1 MYEEAPEGFLT
12 VVEKFRVSGHSSLL
26 ELVVIEGRE
35 GMPTAVPVRFRTAAK
50 KWGACHA
57 DREKEAAKEEDKRRA
72 RKPGEAREELAVRE
86 LMLRFGLASLP
97 EVPPRAT
104 LNAYQAAVEANP
116 ELALPY
122 VDVSRPPYT
131 PRMPDWKVDGG
142 LDAVQRVLTLQR
154 FVVVASL
161 AGCFGSRPWPVVL
174 GYPAVVAGIAAMY
187 GEGMAA
193 EYDERLRKLFA
204 EEPKAEEGAE
214 LHQAAEKKL
223 VEAYPGI
230 LNELFWR
237 GTGARATSGAG
248 HRGPGRRERGEVSAR
263 SAPLAPA
270 LSPQEQAQL
279 RNRTGRRE
287 RGDEGGRAKKAKPND

>member
-1 MYEEAPEGFLT
+1 
-12 VVEKFRVSGHSSLL
+12 
-26 ELVVIEGRE
+26 
-35 GMPTAVPVRFRTAAK
+35 
-50 KWGACHA
+50 
-57 DREKEAAKEEDKRRA
+57 
-72 RKPGEAREELAVRE
+72 
-86 LMLRFGLASLP
+86 
-97 EVPPRAT
+97 
-104 LNAYQAAVEANP
+104 
-116 ELALPY
+116 
-122 VDVSRPPYT
+122 
-131 PRMPDWKVDGG
+131 
-142 LDAVQRVLTLQR
+142 
-154 FVVVASL
+154 
-161 AGCFGSRPWPVVL
+161 
-174 GYPAVVAGIAAMY
+174 MY

-223 VEAYPGI
+223 LEAYPGI

-237 GTGARATSGAG
+237 GIGARATSGAG